1 MFFSYHGLLSNYDK
15 FSKFRFFFYY
25 QEPEPE
31 PEPEPVKIVPVP
43 KPKPALPNRQQIRAL
58 TKELIHSSF

>member
-1 MFFSYHGLLSNYDK
+1 MIILI
-15 FSKFRFFFYY
+15 YY

-58 TKELIHSSF
+58 TKELIHSSC